1 MIHVIQKLIRKIT
14 NTFCYI
20 GMGMLVILMFLGAAD
35 VLGRYFLNRPIKG
48 AYEVSE
54 ILLAAIVFFGLA
66 YALAMGGHVRVDTF
80 VSLMRP
86 RTRATAGIITSL
98 LSLIIFV
105 LIGWQGAEL
114 AMKSLKH
121 HRLIDVIFIPIW
133 PFQLLVPIGAFAVC
147 LELII
152 QMLQFITDMR
162 KES

>member
-1 MIHVIQKLIRKIT
+1 MILVIEKFVRKIT

-20 GMGMLVILMFLGAAD
+20 GMGMLVILMFLGTAD
-35 VLGRYFLNRPIKG
+35 VLGRYFFNRPIKG

-66 YALAMGGHVRVDTF
+66 YAFAVGGHVRVDTF
-80 VSLMRP
+80 VALMRP
-86 RTRATAGIITSL
+86 RTRATAGIIISL
-98 LSLIIFV
+98 LSFIIFV

-114 AMKSLKH
+114 AMKSLKY
-121 HRLIDVIFIPIW
+121 HRLIDVIFVPIW
-133 PFQLLVPIGAFAVC
+133 PFQLLVPLGAFTVC

-152 QMLQFITDMR
+152 QILHFIMDVR